1 MPRHARIDGAVRI
14 DQASQLP
21 TAIDHALRMD
31 NVIFWGTAAFAVAVL
46 AAGLAWW
53 IRQRGRPVPDALKPG
68 QALPDFA
75 AVDEQ
80 GNRVH
85 SSELRGSPAVL
96 LFVRGNWCPFCSSQV
111 KNLTRHYK
119 DITDLGA
126 RLILVTPKPLETTR
140 RVASFFEVDFDFWL
154 DESLNVARD
163 LGLLL
168 PDGVP
173 ASYKVEYGTDTMWPT
188 ALVVDRDGKIVYAN
202 LSKFIADRPDP
213 KTLLAAIRSTL

>member
-1 MPRHARIDGAVRI
+1 
-14 DQASQLP
+14 
-21 TAIDHALRMD
+21 MD
-31 NVIFWGTAAFAVAVL
+31 KLVILGITILVIAFLAAVL
-46 AAGLAWW
+46 VAWLK
-53 IRQRGRPVPDALKPG
+53 RRGRPVPDALKPG
-68 QALPDFA
+68 QMLPDFA

-80 GNRVH
+80 GNRVRAAD
-85 SSELRGSPAVL
+85 LRGAPAVL
-96 LFVRGNWCPFCSSQV
+96 LFVRGNWCPFCSAQV
-111 KNLTRHYK
+111 KNLTRYYK

-140 RVASFFEVDFDFWL
+140 RVARFFEVDFDFWL

-173 ASYKVEYGTDTMWPT
+173 ASYKTEYGSDTMWPT
-188 ALVVDRDGKIVYAN
+188 AVVVDRDGRIVYAN

-213 KTLLAAIRSTL
+213 KTLLAALHATV